1 MVLNINLPDVNWREL
16 KMNAPGQLKKIFEE
30 AGEVAEAVA
39 CGDPV
44 GTIRE
49 ALDTIQTNLTLINMT
64 LDEYPGMALDR
75 FLVEHIAKLERK
87 GYLVE
92 SPPEA
97 SKWDNLA
104 RSIIDGV
111 AEEANAHE
119 I

>member
-1 MVLNINLPDVNWREL
+1 M
-16 KMNAPGQLKKIFEE
+16 
-30 AGEVAEAVA
+30 
-39 CGDPV
+39 
-44 GTIRE
+44 
-49 ALDTIQTNLTLINMT
+49 LDMLQDEWH
-64 LDEYPGMALDR
+64 LDLAR
-75 FLVEHIAKLERK
+75 FTREHIAKLERK